1 MTRSF
6 GRLGLAAFVLVS
18 LNACGGE
25 DDTKETKPACDYDMQ
40 TGCEAGQVCE
50 HVEGGSQATGC
61 FAPVLV
67 EGRIVRSDAPD
78 EGIEGARVVGR
89 DENGAPVSR
98 SIAISK
104 ADGRY
109 ALQVPTTRNADGKPS
124 VPELLL
130 RADAQGFAT
139 FPSGLRVAI
148 PVDVSSPR
156 AKDDGVHIEN
166 DTTTIALD
174 ALADA
179 DELGSISGKVL
190 AEGAA
195 GTLVVAGSAS
205 AIADSDGSYVVFNVA
220 SGEVEVRGY
229 AVGLSLESAAAT
241 VSAGKEASGVDLAAS
256 KDALGSVQG
265 DVSFVNASESTTSVV
280 LVVQSTF
287 NTALKRGEVPRGL
300 RAFPVTGKYSFENVP
315 AGDYVVLA
323 AFENDEL
330 VRDPD
335 EAIGGTAIQEISVQG
350 AALDVPGFKITGALD
365 VVSPGA
371 KAPEVVA
378 SDVLFKWA
386 DDSSED
392 GYELTVLDTF
402 GVEVWKDTEVPRV
415 TGSTTVTHAYAG
427 PALDP
432 GYYQF
437 RVVSWREAKK
447 GAAAR
452 TYISATEDL
461 KGVFIIE

>member
-1 MTRSF
+1 M
-6 GRLGLAAFVLVS
+6 AVS
-18 LNACGGE
+18 LSACGG
-25 DDTKETKPACDYDMQ
+25 DDDAKETKPACDYDAQ

-50 HVEGGSQATGC
+50 HVEGGSQPTGC
-61 FAPVLV
+61 FTPVLV
-67 EGRIVRSDAPD
+67 EGRVVRSDAPD

-98 SIAISK
+98 SIAVSK
-104 ADGRY
+104 ADGSY

-148 PVDVSSPR
+148 PVDVSSPG
-156 AKDDGVHIEN
+156 AKADGFHVEN

-174 ALADA
+174 ALANA
-179 DELGSISGKVL
+179 DDLGTVSGTVL
-190 AEGAA
+190 ADGAA
-195 GTLVVAGSAS
+195 GTLVVAGASS
-205 AIADSDGSYVVFNVA
+205 AIADADGSYVVFNVA

-229 AVGLSLESAAAT
+229 AVGLSLESASAK
-241 VSAGKEASGVDLAAS
+241 VNAGKQTSGVDLAAS
-256 KDALGSVQG
+256 SAALGSVQG
-265 DVSFVNASESTTSVV
+265 DVSFVNASANTTSVV

-287 NTALKRGEVPRGL
+287 NTTLKRGEVPRGL
-300 RAFPVTGKYSFENVP
+300 RAFPVTGKYSFKDVP

-350 AALDVPGFKITGALD
+350 AAVDVPGFKITGALD

-371 KAPEVVA
+371 KAPEVTSA
-378 SDVLFKWA
+378 DVTFEWV

-415 TGSTTVTHAYAG
+415 TGSSTVTHAYGG

-447 GAAAR
+447 GGTGR